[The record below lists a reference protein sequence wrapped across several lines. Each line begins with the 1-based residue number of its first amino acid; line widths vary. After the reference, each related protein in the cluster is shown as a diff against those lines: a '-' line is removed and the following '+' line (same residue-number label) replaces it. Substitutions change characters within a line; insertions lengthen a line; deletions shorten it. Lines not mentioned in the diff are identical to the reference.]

1 MDAMWLAAAFNISV
15 CALADLQ
22 RRRTCR
28 SRKCTSK
35 VVEPSAQRWTSRA
48 LRSPRRA
55 LSALPFSLL
64 YINPI
69 SHDEDEMFS
78 PPKCMRAPGGGTGA
92 LNHAIVIVKNGLVN
106 PLYVCVAENTLEV
119 ASNTACLIILR
130 LTTEHLQLNKK
141 TFSIIPMLYFY
152 CTIH

>member
-1 MDAMWLAAAFNISV
+1 
-15 CALADLQ
+15 
-22 RRRTCR
+22 
-28 SRKCTSK
+28 
-35 VVEPSAQRWTSRA
+35 
-48 LRSPRRA
+48 
-55 LSALPFSLL
+55 
-64 YINPI
+64 
-69 SHDEDEMFS
+69 MFS

-141 TFSIIPMLYFY
+141 NILYY
-152 CTIH
+152 PHALLLLYNTLNECTISCSALSNIRGLMQEPHYHQLSHKLDSTCRILCFSLFLIDLISCLQTFVLHCSFLGIIQILKAIRI